1 MAQIRIT
8 QLKSDIGTKPD
19 QRATLKALGLRKI
32 RHVVIQNDSPQ
43 IRGMIKKVVHLV
55 AVEQMK

>member
-1 MAQIRIT
+1 MAPLRIT

-19 QRATLKALGLRKI
+19 QKATLRALGLRKI
-32 RHVVIQNDSPQ
+32 RHVVVQNDNPQ

-55 AVEQMK
+55 AVEETK

>member
-1 MAQIRIT
+1 MDQLRIT

>member
-1 MAQIRIT
+1 MAQLRIT

-19 QRATLKALGLRKI
+19 QKATLKALGLRKI
-32 RHVVIQNDSPQ
+32 RHVVVQNDNPQ

-55 AVEQMK
+55 AVEETK

>member
-1 MAQIRIT
+1 MAPLRIT

-19 QRATLKALGLRKI
+19 QKATLKALGLRKI
-32 RHVVIQNDSPQ
+32 RHVVVQNDNPQ

-55 AVEQMK
+55 AVEETK

>member
-1 MAQIRIT
+1 MSKLIIT
-8 QLKSDIGTKPD
+8 QLKSAIGTKPD

-32 RHVVIQNDSPQ
+32 RHKVVHSDSPA

-55 AVEQMK
+55 GIEEN